1 MVADL
6 TLVTAGAMIAN
17 VAGYLLQLLAGRWLG
32 VAGYSEFASLL
43 AAQTLCAVPAMAL
56 QNVVARQIVH
66 GASVAAARALGR
78 RCALIVA
85 SAAAAL
91 IPLVATTLHVSVA
104 AAAGALISAPGL
116 VVLSTEQGIL
126 QGAHRFRALATILG
140 ANGVLRAAPA
150 LIALAAGAGAAPALW
165 SAAAGLALAT
175 AFAYHATSAE
185 PIPPN
190 RTGNT
195 SAWGA
200 PPEPRPTSA
209 KVERSESETS
219 SAGSAAP
226 EWETLSAG
234 SAAPESEASAAEV
247 VVPDRV
253 FISAK
258 AGGVWAVLR
267 AAQVQAAL
275 MALSSA
281 DLLVARVV
289 LADADASR
297 YALGA
302 IATKIA
308 FWLPQAVGVVLY
320 PRMAQPQHSARAVRD
335 ALGVLSAVGVVAVV
349 GAAVFAPLASLF
361 AGRDYAPIEGLLWL
375 FALDGA
381 LLALLQGALLSA
393 IAVDRTAPAVVTWIG
408 LAVEV
413 ALALTLVGTLPALIT
428 LATVVAAAVTVTII
442 ALVLLAVGGENKGS
456 PESTSGEPRQRIR

>member
-6 TLVTAGAMIAN
+6 TLVTAGAMTAN
-17 VAGYLLQLLAGRWLG
+17 AAGYLLQLLAGRWLG
-32 VAGYSEFASLL
+32 VTGYSEFASLL

-56 QNVVARQIVH
+56 QNVVARRIVH
-66 GASVAAARALGR
+66 GDSVAAARALGR

-85 SAAAAL
+85 LIAAAL

-116 VVLSTEQGIL
+116 VLLSTEQGIL
-126 QGAHRFRALATILG
+126 QGGNRFRALATILG

-150 LIALAAGAGAAPALW
+150 LITLAAGAGAAPALW

-175 AFAYHATSAE
+175 AAAYRATTAE
-185 PIPPN
+185 
-190 RTGNT
+190 
-195 SAWGA
+195 A
-200 PPEPRPTSA
+200 TSA
-209 KVERSESETS
+209 KVEPSERETS
-219 SAGSAAP
+219 SAGSAVL
-226 EWETLSAG
+226 EWETPSAG
-234 SAAPESEASAAEV
+234 SAVPESEASSAEV
-247 VVPDRV
+247 VVPERV

-361 AGRDYAPIEGLLWL
+361 AGQDYAPIEGLLWL

-393 IAVDRTAPAVVTWIG
+393 IAVDRTAPAVVTWVG

-413 ALALTLVGTLPALIT
+413 ALALTLVGSLPALIT
-428 LATVVAAAVTVTII
+428 LATVVAATVTATII

-456 PESTSGEPRQRIR
+456 PESTSGEPRERIR